1 MTEPRAERPQRDPS
15 AKIAVI
21 IVNWN
26 AAEDTLDVLSQLD
39 GVAGPELKY
48 VVVDNSSTDD
58 SVARMRA
65 ARSDIELIESGGNPG
80 FAGGTVAGV
89 RHAVRNLDVGFVLFL
104 NNDIRIDPGFLPPLL
119 NACLDARVAAAG
131 PKIFYA
137 EPADRIWAAG
147 GTLRVRET
155 VTRELGRG
163 RRDGPP
169 FDRAAD
175 VTYLTTCCIL
185 IPVDVFERVGL
196 LDPVYF
202 ICVEDADWCRRATE
216 AGYRLRYVPESSIWH
231 RVAVSTGGGYTPLR
245 TFHTARSNALFV
257 RRHHGLPGLVG
268 YLLANAV
275 ALPVAFLRELPK
287 GNVRA
292 VFAKARGMW
301 RGLFDP
307 LSDPPRL

>member
-1 MTEPRAERPQRDPS
+1 MSSLTPVRDPG
-15 AKIAVI
+15 AKVAVI

-26 AAEDTLDVLSQLD
+26 AAEDTLDVLGQLD
-39 GVAGPELKY
+39 GCTGARLEY
-48 VVVDNSSTDD
+48 IVVDNASTDD

-65 ARSDIELIESGGNPG
+65 ARSELILIESGSNPG
-80 FAGGTVAGV
+80 FAGGTIAGV
-89 RHAVRNLDVGFVLFL
+89 RRALEDPEVGYVLFL
-104 NNDIRIDPGFLPPLL
+104 NNDVRVDPGFLPPLL
-119 NACLDARVAAAG
+119 DACRDLELAAAG

-137 EPADRIWAAG
+137 EPSDRIWAAG

-155 VTRELGRG
+155 VTKELGRG
-163 RRDGPP
+163 RLDGAP
-169 FDRAAD
+169 FDRGAD

-202 ICVEDADWCRRATE
+202 ICVEDADWCRRATS

-257 RRHHGLPGLVG
+257 RRHHGIPGRLWF
-268 YLLANAV
+268 LLANLA
-275 ALPVAFLRELPK
+275 ALPAAFLRELPK
-287 GNVRA
+287 GNAKA
-292 VFAKARGMW
+292 VFAKARGLW
-301 RGLFDP
+301 RGLREP
-307 LSDPPRL
+307 LGEPPRL